1 VKKARRHCHVCALL
15 GPSQHEEPKSLPLAK
30 PGVHR
35 RKNEILKYKLQQKC
49 VNGSNKSGKMTVTE
63 VGGDGGKIVDFKV
76 EPDELIDIEFST
88 KRTRLND
95 DSVQVKIEVEDD
107 EDIQEVRLQPQS
119 TEGHLTMPYPPPLAS
134 IATGQI
140 VGTSG
145 DFSQFYFKLT

>member
-1 VKKARRHCHVCALL
+1 VCALL

-49 VNGSNKSGKMTVTE
+49 INGSNKSGKMTVTE

>member
-1 VKKARRHCHVCALL
+1 VCALL

>member
-1 VKKARRHCHVCALL
+1 VCALL

-63 VGGDGGKIVDFKV
+63 VGGDGGKIFDFKV

-145 DFSQFYFKLT
+145 NFSQFYFKLT